1 MLARL
6 QSFGEGCVK
15 RCENCKSLMP
25 DDAARCIRCGH
36 DSSKRAATH
45 AASTAAHAPPRPSKV
60 NWLRISATVLSSNLF
75 FLGSCSAVLF
85 GAGFLDDPEDYGPAI
100 TAAYPGPKLT
110 SVVATV
116 PDAKNPGQRKTVLVL
131 TSTLQEFEAKNPD
144 FSFLLPVG
152 EGKID
157 NEAAE
162 MWTRYRVKASAPDKV
177 IVESRFHHD
186 VPPAGI
192 DVRQRYEATAH
203 DVRMLNAKFVPGY
216 LGPLIAGLVVASIL
230 GITGRILRRR
240 ISRTEAASSAEEV
253 AAAKKKATRR
263 TLKILAITIALGVLI
278 PIVLLGITALLR

>member
-1 MLARL
+1 M
-6 QSFGEGCVK
+6 K

-25 DDAARCIRCGH
+25 EDAAHCIRCGH
-36 DSSKRAATH
+36 DSSKRSSTH
-45 AASTAAHAPPRPSKV
+45 AAATPDQAPARPSKV
-60 NWLRISATVLSSNLF
+60 NWLRVSATVLSSNLF

-85 GAGFLDDPEDYGPAI
+85 GAGALEDPNDYGPAI

-116 PDAKNPGQRKTVLVL
+116 PDAKNPGQRKTVVVL

-152 EGKID
+152 EGTID
-157 NEAAE
+157 TPEAE
-162 MWTRYRVKASAPDKV
+162 MLTQYKVRASGPGKI

-203 DVRMLNAKFVPGY
+203 EVRMLNAKFAPGY

-230 GITGRILRRR
+230 AVTGRILRRR
-240 ISRTEAASSAEEV
+240 IAPTEPAPSAEEV
-253 AAAKKKATRR
+253 AAVKKKATRR
-263 TLKILAITIALGVLI
+263 TLKILAIAIAVGVLITIALV
-278 PIVLLGITALLR
+278 GISALLQ